1 LVFHTSLAGTTAE
14 KMRIASDGSVGIGT
28 TTTSAQ
34 HPDAT
39 LYVKGGIDF
48 SESTSATEGSTP
60 AITQWSTDGTAQ
72 DLVIGARSGTGEV
85 LFFTGNA
92 GSAGDW
98 GASSNAERMRIT
110 HDGKVGIGTDSPA
123 RSLSV
128 QTTSSS
134 YGMARFTRDSTTH
147 GEASIGFEHSSD
159 ATDAETWVVGT
170 GGWSN
175 TDDFVIGQG
184 GAKFLI
190 ETSTGNVG
198 IGVTDP
204 AEKLEVAGS
213 ILIDY
218 ALAHRGDS
226 NNQIV
231 FTTDTQTF
239 KTDATDRLTIA
250 SDGDVTVAGAFYA
263 TTKEFLIDHPTKP
276 DMKLHHGSLEGPEH
290 GVYIRGKSSSSTVE
304 LPEYWTGLVDEDSIT
319 VQVTPI
325 GKSQELYV
333 KSVSGREVKI
343 GTDIFGQRLNFFYFI
358 QAERKDV
365 DKLVVEV

>member
-1 LVFHTSLAGTTAE
+1 MRVKNNWGNYGFSEWWLGGNADGKKPIMSLTAGGSTSAGEAQ
-14 KMRIASDGSVGIGT
+14 DGILTLYS
-28 TTTSAQ
+28 TTSAWAANTWS
-34 HPDAT
+34 PTNNTAKVVLDA
-39 LYVKGGIDF
+39 GG
-48 SESTSATEGSTP
+48 
-60 AITQWSTDGTAQ
+60 
-72 DLVIGARSGTGEV
+72 
-85 LFFTGNA
+85 
-92 GSAGDW
+92 
-98 GASSNAERMRIT
+98 
-110 HDGKVGIGTDSPA
+110 DS
-123 RSLSV
+123 
-128 QTTSSS
+128 
-134 YGMARFTRDSTTH
+134 YFNG
-147 GEASIGFEHSSD
+147 
-159 ATDAETWVVGT
+159 
-170 GGWSN
+170 
-175 TDDFVIGQG
+175 
-184 GAKFLI
+184 
-190 ETSTGNVG
+190 GNVG
-198 IGVTDP
+198 IGVTDPADLLEIKGTNAVMRLDASASGSGVAWIKFDDQGTSKWALGLSKNSSLSGADFHIYEDAGSANPRFTVKDGGNVGIGVSDP

-226 NNQIV
+226 NNKII
-231 FTTDTQTF
+231 FTTDIQTF
-239 KTDATDRLTIA
+239 QTNGTDRLTIA